1 LQINRQGFQLFNSPT
16 HYVKASGCGPAM
28 CELLIRGSEW
38 QFGVLTTNEIVPLA
52 CFCLQAISPLIFSR
66 FRTNQTG
73 LLMNVGY
80 FCLMIL
86 ASWGLPLLGYAGE
99 AVDENPT
106 SPGSQRPWP
115 FGQAAPFSRP
125 IVTDRPSF
133 SVGPGM
139 VPRGCI
145 QFETGYTFS
154 FEDAHPNVKTHTFP
168 ETLVRIGLTDRVEF
182 RLEWPTLTIIE
193 NGTDVH

>member
-1 LQINRQGFQLFNSPT
+1 MFLSSSNITFDFFSFPNKPKQAVDECRVFLHHDLGFMGSP
-16 HYVKASGCGPAM
+16 
-28 CELLIRGSEW
+28 
-38 QFGVLTTNEIVPLA
+38 F
-52 CFCLQAISPLIFSR
+52 
-66 FRTNQTG
+66 
-73 LLMNVGY
+73 
-80 FCLMIL
+80 
-86 ASWGLPLLGYAGE
+86 AGICAGG
-99 AVDENPT
+99 AVDENTT
-106 SPGSQRPWP
+106 SPGSQRPWL
-115 FGQAAPFSRP
+115 FGQAAPFFQP
-125 IVTDRPSF
+125 MVTDRPSF

-139 VPRGCI
+139 VPRGRI